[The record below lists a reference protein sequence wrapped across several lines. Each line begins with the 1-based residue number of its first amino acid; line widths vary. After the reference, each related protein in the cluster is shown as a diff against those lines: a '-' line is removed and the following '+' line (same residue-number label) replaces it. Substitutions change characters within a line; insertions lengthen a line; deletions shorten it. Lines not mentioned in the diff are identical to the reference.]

1 LKRTITGIVVLLC
14 VITAL
19 AAFGAGWALS
29 GSPVWLRVITL
40 AAIMLGISLVA
51 IAIISGALRR
61 DASSLRQA
69 IVASTP
75 EQQANRPDLG
85 DFQDLWPAFDAARQK
100 IHAQIAAIE
109 EERAKLAAVLD
120 SMQDLVVAV
129 DSAGRI
135 QWANAPMR
143 RELEGAV
150 RPGQAIVHTIRDPE
164 VLLCLQVALDD
175 GLITQRRSTSLK
187 PGRIYEVNAGPI
199 PGGGAVAVLHDLTRI
214 EQVERT
220 QREFIANVS
229 HELRTPLT
237 SISGYVETLIDHET
251 TLSPQAK
258 EFLETI
264 LKNAT
269 RMTRLTEDLLVL
281 ARVESGDT
289 PIMPVPVSAEK
300 LVRDAVASVRGIARE
315 AGAKL
320 DVGAVTDVKVMADSD
335 AITQVLSNLIEN
347 ATKYGRVL
355 TGEPARIE
363 VSVRESGLNAEFRVR
378 DWGAGIA
385 SEHLER
391 IFERFYRIDKA
402 RSRETGGT
410 GLGLAIAKHIV
421 MQHGGRI
428 WVESMLG
435 QGSTFAFT
443 LPIATSSS
451 QT

>member
-1 LKRTITGIVVLLC
+1 MKKTITGIVVLLC
-14 VITAL
+14 AVATVAG
-19 AAFGAGWALS
+19 FGAGWALTTA
-29 GSPVWLRVITL
+29 PEWLRFFTL
-40 AAIMLGISLVA
+40 AGILVGMAFAA
-51 IAIISGALRR
+51 IAVIGGALRR
-61 DASSLRQA
+61 DSASLQKA
-69 IVASTP
+69 ILASTP
-75 EQQANRPDLG
+75 EQMAERPPLG
-85 DFQDLWPAFDAARQK
+85 DFQDLWPSIEAARRRTNS
-100 IHAQIAAIE
+100 QIAAVE

-135 QWANAPMR
+135 QWANQPMR

-150 RPGQAIVHTIRDPE
+150 RHGQAIVHTIRDPE

-175 GLITQRRSTSLK
+175 GMVTQRRSTSLK
-187 PGRIYEVNAGPI
+187 PGRIFEVNAGPI

-237 SISGYVETLIDHET
+237 SISGYVETLLDFEAN
-251 TLSPQAK
+251 LSSHSR

-281 ARVESGDT
+281 ARVESGEN
-289 PIMPVPVSAEK
+289 PIHPAAVPADK
-300 LVRDAVASVRGIARE
+300 LVRDAIASVRGLARD

-320 DVGAVTDVKVMADSD
+320 DVGTMDNTTVMADAD

-347 ATKYGRVL
+347 ATKYGRPSP
-355 TGEPARIE
+355 GEPARIE
-363 VSVRESGLNAEFRVR
+363 VSVENRGSQVEFRVR

-391 IFERFYRIDKA
+391 IFERFYRVDKA

-410 GLGLAIAKHIV
+410 GLGLAIARHIV
-421 MQHGGRI
+421 MQHGGNI
-428 WVESMLG
+428 WVESRLS

-443 LPIATSSS
+443 LPVV
-451 QT
+451 QG

>member
-1 LKRTITGIVVLLC
+1 MKQTLTGIVVLLC
-14 VITAL
+14 IVTAL

-29 GSPVWLRVITL
+29 GSPVWLRFATL
-40 AAIMLGISLVA
+40 AAIMLGIAFVA
-51 IAIISGALRR
+51 IALINGALRR
-61 DASSLRQA
+61 DASGLRQA
-69 IVASTP
+69 ILAVTP
-75 EQQANRPDLG
+75 EQQETRQQLG
-85 DFQDLWPAFDAARQK
+85 DFEDLWPAFDVARQK
-100 IHAQIAAIE
+100 IRAQIAAVE

-135 QWANAPMR
+135 QWANEPMR

-150 RPGQAIVHTIRDPE
+150 RHGQAIVHTIRDPE

-175 GLITQRRSTSLK
+175 GLQTQRRSTSLK
-187 PGRIYEVNAGPI
+187 PGRIFEVNAGPI

-237 SISGYVETLIDHET
+237 SISGYVETLLDFERN
-251 TLSPQAK
+251 LSPQSR

-281 ARVESGDT
+281 ARVESGEN
-289 PIMPVPVSAEK
+289 PIHPSAVLADK
-300 LVRDAVASVRGIARE
+300 LVRDAVASVRGIARD

-320 DVGAVTDVKVMADSD
+320 DMGTLDTVKVLADGD

-347 ATKYGRVL
+347 ATKYGRPT

-363 VSVRESGLNAEFRVR
+363 VSVEIKGAYAEFRVR
-378 DWGAGIA
+378 DYGAGIA
-385 SEHLER
+385 SEHHER
-391 IFERFYRIDKA
+391 IFERFYRVDKA

-410 GLGLAIAKHIV
+410 GLGLAIARHIV
-421 MQHGGRI
+421 VQHGGKI
-428 WVESMLG
+428 WVESRMG

-443 LPIATSSS
+443 LPVV
-451 QT
+451 QG

>member
-29 GSPVWLRVITL
+29 GSPVWLRFVTL

-51 IAIISGALRR
+51 IAVISGALRK
-61 DASSLRQA
+61 DASSIRLA

-75 EQQANRPDLG
+75 EQLANRPDLG

-100 IHAQIAAIE
+100 VRSQIAAVE

-135 QWANAPMR
+135 QWANEPMR

-150 RPGQAIVHTIRDPE
+150 RHGQAIVHTIRDPE

-175 GLITQRRSTSLK
+175 GLVTQRRSTSLK
-187 PGRIYEVNAGPI
+187 PGRIFEVNAGPI

-237 SISGYVETLIDHET
+237 SISGYVETLLDFERS
-251 TLSPQAK
+251 LSPQSR

-281 ARVESGDT
+281 ARVESGEN
-289 PIMPVPVSAEK
+289 PIHPTVVPAEK
-300 LVRDAVASVRGIARE
+300 LVRDAVASVRGIVRD
-315 AGAKL
+315 AGAKVDL
-320 DVGAVTDVKVMADSD
+320 GIMDSVNVMADAD
-335 AITQVLSNLIEN
+335 ATTQVLSNLIEN
-347 ATKYGRVL
+347 ATKYGRST
-355 TGEPARIE
+355 TGESARIE
-363 VSVRESGLNAEFRVR
+363 VSIEQKGAYAEFRIR

-385 SEHLER
+385 SEHHER
-391 IFERFYRIDKA
+391 IFERFYRVDKA

-410 GLGLAIAKHIV
+410 GLGLAIARHIV
-421 MQHGGRI
+421 MQHGGNI
-428 WVESMLG
+428 WVESRLT

-443 LPIATSSS
+443 LPVV
-451 QT
+451 QG

>member
-14 VITAL
+14 AVTAL

-29 GSPVWLRVITL
+29 GSPVWLRFVTL

-51 IAIISGALRR
+51 IAVVGGALRR
-61 DASSLRQA
+61 DASTLRMA

-135 QWANAPMR
+135 QWANEPMR

-150 RPGQAIVHTIRDPE
+150 RHGQAIVHTIRDPE

-175 GLITQRRSTSLK
+175 GLVTQRRSTSLK
-187 PGRIYEVNAGPI
+187 PGRIFEVNAGPI

-237 SISGYVETLIDHET
+237 SISGYVETLLDFERS
-251 TLSPQAK
+251 LSLQSR

-281 ARVESGDT
+281 ARVESGEN
-289 PIMPVPVSAEK
+289 PIHPTVVPAEK
-300 LVRDAVASVRGIARE
+300 LVRDAVASVRGIVRD

-320 DVGAVTDVKVMADSD
+320 DIGIMDSVNVMADAD
-335 AITQVLSNLIEN
+335 ATTQVLSNLIEN
-347 ATKYGRVL
+347 ATKYGRAA

-363 VSVRESGLNAEFRVR
+363 VSVEQKGAYAEFRIR

-385 SEHLER
+385 SEHHER
-391 IFERFYRIDKA
+391 IFERFYRVDKA

-410 GLGLAIAKHIV
+410 GLGLAIARHIV
-421 MQHGGRI
+421 MQHGGNI
-428 WVESMLG
+428 WVESRLT

-443 LPIATSSS
+443 LPVV
-451 QT
+451 QG